1 MIRTGFDKQTAG
13 CNVGLMDACVRWYA
27 QCSIGSQSG
36 IDLLQEPWQR
46 MAKEG
51 RMPKPGD
58 TAQYKVY
65 SLRSDR
71 LGAAMSLVFTHDDE
85 TFISVKLCIEK
96 EKENPQCFPVSTVL
110 DKGVAWKL
118 KLHGELTSSGQAIM
132 QRIFSVWKS
141 FGNYNYLTNN
151 CQDFTKATLKA
162 FNLPDVPLDDRTFLM
177 NVGGTLTVV
186 GGIIIGLVSLF
197 GKK

>member
-1 MIRTGFDKQTAG
+1 MQRQAI
-13 CNVGLMDACVRWYA
+13 MDSCGKWYA

-65 SLRSDR
+65 SLRSHR

-85 TFISVKLCIEK
+85 TFISVTLSIEK
-96 EKENPQCFPVSTVL
+96 QKENPQCFPVSTVL

-132 QRIFSVWKS
+132 RIIFNVWKS
-141 FGNYNYLTNN
+141 FGNYNILTNN
-151 CQDFTKATLKA
+151 CQDFVKATLKE
-162 FNLPDVPLDDRTFLM
+162 FNLPVVPLDDRTILM
-177 NVGGTLTVV
+177 SVGGGALAVV
-186 GGIIIGLVSLF
+186 GGIIIGLVALF